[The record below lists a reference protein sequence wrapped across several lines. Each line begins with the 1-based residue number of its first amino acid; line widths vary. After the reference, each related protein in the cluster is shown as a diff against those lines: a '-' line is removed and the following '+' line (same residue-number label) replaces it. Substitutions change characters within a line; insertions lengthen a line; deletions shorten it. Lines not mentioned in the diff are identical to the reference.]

1 MGQALQ
7 EVEEGRDAGRNGKG
21 RDTEGAGMNTH
32 LEIIGKRT
40 RERQAVLFRDRLK
53 LGKTLQ
59 VDNCLKSIQSSASW
73 RRTN

>member
-40 RERQAVLFRDRLK
+40 RERQAVLFRDRLNK
-53 LGKTLQ
+53 VG
-59 VDNCLKSIQSSASW
+59 
-73 RRTN
+73 